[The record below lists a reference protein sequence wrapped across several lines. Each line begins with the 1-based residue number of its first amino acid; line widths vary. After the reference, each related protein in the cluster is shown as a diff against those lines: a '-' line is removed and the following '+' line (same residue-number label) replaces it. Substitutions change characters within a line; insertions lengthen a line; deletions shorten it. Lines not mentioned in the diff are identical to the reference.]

1 MSEIQIQASGEQVE
15 AAEGDRIV
23 LRIPENATTGYRWV
37 VSELPE
43 PLELA
48 ADEFVPPGT
57 AQPGAGGERRVELVA
72 RGPGQGRVVLTLERP
87 WEHEAADRFEALV
100 TVR

>member
-1 MSEIQIQASGEQVE
+1 MGEIEIRANGEQVE
-15 AAEGDRIV
+15 ASEGDRIV

-43 PLELA
+43 SLELV
-48 ADEFVPPGT
+48 ADEFAPPST
-57 AQPGAGGERRVELVA
+57 AEPGAGGERRVELLA
-72 RGPGQGRVVLTLERP
+72 RGSGQGQVVLTLERP